1 MRHHS
6 PKPVPLRIEAGL
18 YRIAQEALANVRK
31 HANATRVE
39 IDLRATSQDVR
50 LCIRDDGVGFNP
62 DREATGGQGL
72 LGMRERVKLL
82 DGRLR
87 LVSQPGRGTRVSVWI
102 PLQGEDEE
110 G

>member
-1 MRHHS
+1 
-6 PKPVPLRIEAGL
+6 VPLRIEAGL

-39 IDLRATSQDVR
+39 IELRTTSQDVR
-50 LCIRDDGVGFNP
+50 LSIRDDGVGF
-62 DREATGGQGL
+62 DTGSETINGQGL

-87 LVSQPGRGTRVSVWI
+87 LSSQPGRGTGVNVRV
-102 PLQGEDEE
+102 PLQRE
-110 G
+110 GAA